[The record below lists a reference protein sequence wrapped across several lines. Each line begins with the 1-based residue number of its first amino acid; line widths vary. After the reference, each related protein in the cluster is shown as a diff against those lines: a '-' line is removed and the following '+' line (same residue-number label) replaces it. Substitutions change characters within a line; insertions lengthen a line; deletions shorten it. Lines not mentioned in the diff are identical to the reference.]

1 MIVPAREP
9 EPQPRRVLNGLSDVR
24 AFFHNN
30 TVPLYFISPTPFNLL
45 GIYRWIRNFFY
56 LTYYDSF
63 EGEHSRVFVPRR
75 RDRRDFDGMGDVC
88 NHLLRDPETL
98 EFIKNRG
105 PGGKA
110 CFVMLDEET
119 QALAR
124 QAGLEV
130 MHPPAELRHR
140 LESKIVMT
148 RLADEAGVPSVPHV
162 IGRVSS
168 YDELSALAHGAGLG
182 DDLVVEAA
190 YGNAGSATFFVRG
203 LRDWDQ
209 CAGGI
214 VGQPEIKVM
223 KRIRNVEVCIEATVT
238 RHGTVI
244 GPAMTSLV
252 GYPELTPYRGAWCG
266 NDVWRGA
273 LPPAQTRAAREM
285 VAKLGDVL
293 SREGYRGYFEVD
305 LLHDLDA
312 DELYLGEVN
321 PRLSGASPMTNLT
334 TEAYA
339 DMPLFLFHL
348 LEYMDVD
355 YELDIEAINSRWE
368 RGYGEDEVWGQLI
381 MSETSPDLELFTATP
396 RTGMWRL
403 NHDGRVSFARQ
414 GNDWATMLDESEA
427 FYMRVAAPGDLRCEG
442 AQLGV
447 LAPAAPADR
456 RLPAHRARPALDRRP
471 QGAVRLDAADARRPD
486 RLAARRT
493 GVTALRPVSHWTTG
507 CRRRIRI
514 GHSSTSKT
522 SCRPRSRGGTEP
534 VVTLPADNAPIADIG
549 LTSTDGIATTVG
561 AVMAATATDGWAV
574 AHRGALVAEQYL
586 DGLGPRTRHLLFSVS
601 KSLVAAVVGA
611 LHGAGAIELDAP
623 VTAYVPALADCGYAG
638 ATVRHLLD
646 MRSGVAFSENY
657 DDPAAEIHVREQ
669 VIGWAPKRGPDL
681 PATAARLPADLRRKS
696 AHGGPFEYRSC
707 ETDVLG
713 WICEAAA
720 GQPMPEL
727 MSELLWSRIGAQC
740 DATIALDVAGAAGT
754 GIFDG
759 GISACLTDMI
769 RFGSLYLRDGVSLAG
784 QQVVPAA
791 WIADTFDGGPD
802 SRQAFAASPDD
813 NPMPGGMYRNQVWF
827 PYPGSNV
834 ALCVG
839 MCGQL
844 IYVNRA
850 AEVVAAKLSTQPH
863 SHEPHMLDTLR
874 AFDAVAHELSGI
886 RSSSTNDPQRP
897 SPPAQEASPG

>member
-285 VAKLGDVL
+285 AAKLGDVL

-447 LAPAAPADR
+447 LVTRGHLQTDDYQLTERGRRWIDGLKAQFASTPLTPAAPI
-456 RLPAHRARPALDRRP
+456 
-471 QGAVRLDAADARRPD
+471 
-486 RLAARRT
+486 
-493 GVTALRPVSHWTTG
+493 VS
-507 CRRRIRI
+507 R
-514 GHSSTSKT
+514 
-522 SCRPRSRGGTEP
+522 
-534 VVTLPADNAPIADIG
+534 
-549 LTSTDGIATTVG
+549 
-561 AVMAATATDGWAV
+561 
-574 AHRGALVAEQYL
+574 LVA
-586 DGLGPRTRHLLFSVS
+586 
-601 KSLVAAVVGA
+601 
-611 LHGAGAIELDAP
+611 
-623 VTAYVPALADCGYAG
+623 
-638 ATVRHLLD
+638 
-646 MRSGVAFSENY
+646 
-657 DDPAAEIHVREQ
+657 
-669 VIGWAPKRGPDL
+669 
-681 PATAARLPADLRRKS
+681 
-696 AHGGPFEYRSC
+696 
-707 ETDVLG
+707 
-713 WICEAAA
+713 
-720 GQPMPEL
+720 
-727 MSELLWSRIGAQC
+727 
-740 DATIALDVAGAAGT
+740 
-754 GIFDG
+754 
-759 GISACLTDMI
+759 
-769 RFGSLYLRDGVSLAG
+769 
-784 QQVVPAA
+784 
-791 WIADTFDGGPD
+791 
-802 SRQAFAASPDD
+802 
-813 NPMPGGMYRNQVWF
+813 
-827 PYPGSNV
+827 
-834 ALCVG
+834 
-839 MCGQL
+839 
-844 IYVNRA
+844 RA
-850 AEVVAAKLSTQPH
+850 
-863 SHEPHMLDTLR
+863 
-874 AFDAVAHELSGI
+874 
-886 RSSSTNDPQRP
+886 
-897 SPPAQEASPG
+897 

>member
-403 NHDGRVSFARQ
+403 NHDGRVSFAR
-414 GNDWATMLDESEA
+414 
-427 FYMRVAAPGDLRCEG
+427 
-442 AQLGV
+442 
-447 LAPAAPADR
+447 
-456 RLPAHRARPALDRRP
+456 
-471 QGAVRLDAADARRPD
+471 
-486 RLAARRT
+486 
-493 GVTALRPVSHWTTG
+493 
-507 CRRRIRI
+507 
-514 GHSSTSKT
+514 
-522 SCRPRSRGGTEP
+522 
-534 VVTLPADNAPIADIG
+534 
-549 LTSTDGIATTVG
+549 
-561 AVMAATATDGWAV
+561 
-574 AHRGALVAEQYL
+574 
-586 DGLGPRTRHLLFSVS
+586 
-601 KSLVAAVVGA
+601 
-611 LHGAGAIELDAP
+611 
-623 VTAYVPALADCGYAG
+623 
-638 ATVRHLLD
+638 
-646 MRSGVAFSENY
+646 
-657 DDPAAEIHVREQ
+657 
-669 VIGWAPKRGPDL
+669 
-681 PATAARLPADLRRKS
+681 
-696 AHGGPFEYRSC
+696 
-707 ETDVLG
+707 
-713 WICEAAA
+713 
-720 GQPMPEL
+720 
-727 MSELLWSRIGAQC
+727 
-740 DATIALDVAGAAGT
+740 
-754 GIFDG
+754 
-759 GISACLTDMI
+759 
-769 RFGSLYLRDGVSLAG
+769 
-784 QQVVPAA
+784 
-791 WIADTFDGGPD
+791 
-802 SRQAFAASPDD
+802 
-813 NPMPGGMYRNQVWF
+813 
-827 PYPGSNV
+827 
-834 ALCVG
+834 
-839 MCGQL
+839 
-844 IYVNRA
+844 
-850 AEVVAAKLSTQPH
+850 
-863 SHEPHMLDTLR
+863 
-874 AFDAVAHELSGI
+874 
-886 RSSSTNDPQRP
+886 
-897 SPPAQEASPG
+897 